1 MSKETNRSSEE
12 APSVQDAQDTADT
25 ADTADAVTA
34 GSASGTADGAEAAR
48 SGKEDPAGEG
58 TGIPRQQP
66 AAEAAEAADRETG
79 QSART

>member
-1 MSKETNRSSEE
+1 MPKETNCSSEE
-12 APSVQDAQDTADT
+12 APSVQDAQDA

-48 SGKEDPAGEG
+48 SGKEDPAGESA
-58 TGIPRQQP
+58 GIPRQQS
-66 AAEAAEAADRETG
+66 AAEAADRETG